1 MQEILGIAIGIA
13 TVCLLLSIIASHLQ
27 EVISA
32 YGARRAATLEV
43 AIQNM
48 LSDPKIYGKFFAH
61 PLIQTISFP
70 SPKLLGFGPKRNDKQ
85 LPTYIAS
92 TLFTRVLKG
101 VLAEAHGIDAADF
114 PTLVARM
121 PDGPLK
127 VRLQTLIFGVEHD
140 AMVCNSIIEQWYDG
154 TMERINGL
162 YKRYTQWWLLVI
174 GLVLAIGCNANM
186 FNITER
192 LWKSQAARDEVNA
205 VAQMYACKDP
215 KNCDASDYADYR
227 TARSQVE
234 SGLNRLPLGYANGQI
249 HNYWASFIVT
259 RPDPKN
265 PAKTDSSL
273 NITWPPLRA
282 AIVNF
287 LGWMLTG
294 IAVSLGAPF
303 WFDAVNKL
311 INLRMNGDK
320 PPVAEPLQKP
330 DPSTVNV
337 IAPQGDPSV
346 VNMVTTD
353 ATQMGPTG

>member
-13 TVCLLLSIIASHLQ
+13 TVCLLLSIIASHVQ

-48 LSDPKIYGKFFAH
+48 LGDAKIYDKFFAH

-92 TLFTRVLKG
+92 TLFTRVLTG

-114 PTLVARM
+114 PTLVAKM
-121 PDGPLK
+121 PDGSLK
-127 VRLQTLIFGVEHD
+127 VRLQTLIFGIEHD
-140 AMVCNSIIEQWYDG
+140 AAACNSVVEQWYDG

-162 YKRYTQWWLLVI
+162 YKRYTQWWLLII
-174 GLVLAIGCNANM
+174 GLVLAIVCNANM

-192 LWKSQAARDEVNA
+192 LWTSQAARDEVNA
-205 VAQMYACKDP
+205 VAQMYGCKDAR
-215 KNCDASDYADYR
+215 NCDSKDYTDYT
-227 TARSQVE
+227 TARGRVE
-234 SGLNRLPLGYANGQI
+234 NGLRELPLGYKTGDI
-249 HNYWASFIVT
+249 HRYWAGFVSAK
-259 RPDPKN
+259 PDPKD
-265 PAKTDSSL
+265 PTKVTHSL
-273 NITWPPLRA
+273 QFPWLLVRFGL
-282 AIVNF
+282 VNAC
-287 LGWMLTG
+287 GWLLTG

-303 WFDAVNKL
+303 WFDVVNKL
-311 INLRMNGDK
+311 VNLRMNGDK
-320 PPVAEPLQKP
+320 PPLAPPFQKP

-353 ATQMGPTG
+353 SSQMGSAS